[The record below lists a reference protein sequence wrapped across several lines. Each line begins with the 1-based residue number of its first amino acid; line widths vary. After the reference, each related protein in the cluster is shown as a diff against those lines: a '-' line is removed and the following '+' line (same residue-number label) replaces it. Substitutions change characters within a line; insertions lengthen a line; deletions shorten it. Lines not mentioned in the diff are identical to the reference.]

1 MQITKTAK
9 YLVERFYY
17 TTSIL
22 PYSPDPDF
30 DEGYL
35 EEFRK
40 KGFVVIPGFNKN
52 LAESVRRE
60 VFESGSAPLSDTDF
74 FEVHSSD
81 RISRLGR
88 KLSSYL
94 YPTSKYCFDLL
105 CSGLIVDLVGSYFGR
120 QPYLR
125 NFPMLLNTEFEK
137 KEDTDVQ
144 EHFHLDGGTRQVS
157 CIFLI
162 EDLDEEMTCTE
173 YASRSHREFLP
184 VSHYLDRWK
193 IDNAEIESKYEIVRL
208 CGKAGDL
215 IVFDAGN
222 GYHRG
227 RFVPKTS
234 RKMIH
239 LNYTQG
245 NRIVEDHSDKRLA
258 EHISSH
264 SRRVVESLS
273 FLS

>member
-9 YLVERFYY
+9 YLVERLYY
-17 TTSIL
+17 TSSIL
-22 PYSPDPDF
+22 PFKPGPDL

-35 EEFRK
+35 EEFK
-40 KGFVVIPGFNKN
+40 HKGYVVISGFNKN
-52 LAESVRRE
+52 LAECVLRE
-60 VFESGSAPLSDTDF
+60 VFESGSAPLADSDF
-74 FEVHSSD
+74 FEIHSHE

-94 YPTSKYCFDLL
+94 YPSSKYCFDLVS
-105 CSGLIVDLVGSYFGR
+105 SGLIVDLVGSYFGR

-137 KEDTDVQ
+137 KEETDVQ

-173 YASRSHREFLP
+173 FASRSHREFLP
-184 VSHYLDRWK
+184 ISHYLDRWK
-193 IDNAEIESKYEIVRL
+193 IDNAEIENKYEIVRL

-245 NRIVEDHSDKRLA
+245 NRIVEGHSDKRLA
-258 EHISSH
+258 ERISSH
-264 SRRVVESLS
+264 SRRVIESLS

>member
-1 MQITKTAK
+1 MQITKTVK
-9 YLVERFYY
+9 YLAERFYY

-22 PYSPDPDF
+22 PYNPDPDF
-30 DEGYL
+30 DQGYL

-184 VSHYLDRWK
+184 VSHSLDRWK

>member
-1 MQITKTAK
+1 MQIIKTAK
-9 YLVERFYY
+9 YLAERLYY
-17 TTSIL
+17 TSSFL
-22 PYSPDPDF
+22 PFRPGSDLGED
-30 DEGYL
+30 YL
-35 EEFRK
+35 EEFK
-40 KGFVVIPGFNKN
+40 NKGYVVIPSFNKN

-60 VFESGSAPLSDTDF
+60 VFESGSAPLADSDF
-74 FEVHSSD
+74 FEIHSNE

-94 YPTSKYCFDLL
+94 YPTSKHCFDLIS
-105 CSGLIVDLVGSYFGR
+105 SGLIVDLVGSYYGR
-120 QPYLR
+120 QAYLR
-125 NFPMLLNTEFEK
+125 NFPMLINTEFKEK
-137 KEDTDVQ
+137 EETDFQ

-173 YASRSHREFLP
+173 FASRSHREFLP
-184 VSHYLDRWK
+184 ISHYLDRWK
-193 IDNAEIESKYEIVRL
+193 IDNAEIQRKYEIVRL

-245 NRIVEDHSDKRLA
+245 NRIVKGHLDKRLA
-258 EHISSH
+258 DRFPGKSPK
-264 SRRVVESLS
+264 VVESLK

>member
-184 VSHYLDRWK
+184 ISHYLDRWK
-193 IDNAEIESKYEIVRL
+193 IDNAEIESKYEIVHL

-215 IVFDAGN
+215 VVFDAGN

-227 RFVPKTS
+227 KFVPMTS

-245 NRIVEDHSDKRLA
+245 NRIVQGHSDEYLADRL
-258 EHISSH
+258 SGH
-264 SRRVVESLS
+264 SRRVVESLK

>member
-1 MQITKTAK
+1 MQIIRSIN
-9 YLVERFYY
+9 YLAERLYY
-17 TTSIL
+17 TSSL
-22 PYSPDPDF
+22 WPFRPGNDL
-30 DEGYL
+30 DECFL
-35 EEFRK
+35 EEFK
-40 KGFVVIPGFNKN
+40 NKGYVVIPSFNKS
-52 LAESVRRE
+52 LAESVRGI
-60 VFESGSAPLSDTDF
+60 VFESGSVPLADSDF
-74 FEVHSSD
+74 FDVHSSD

-94 YPTSKYCFDLL
+94 FPSSKHCFDLVS
-105 CSGLIVDLVGSYFGR
+105 SGLIVDLIGSYFGR

-125 NFPMLLNTEFEK
+125 NFPMLLNTEFQK
-137 KEDTDVQ
+137 KEETDVQ

-173 YASRSHREFLP
+173 FASRSHREFLP
-184 VSHYLDRWK
+184 ISHYLDRWK

-208 CGKAGDL
+208 CGKAGDM

-245 NRIVEDHSDKRLA
+245 NRIVEGHSDKRLA
-258 EHISSH
+258 DRISSH

>member
-1 MQITKTAK
+1 M
-9 YLVERFYY
+9 
-17 TTSIL
+17 
-22 PYSPDPDF
+22 
-30 DEGYL
+30 
-35 EEFRK
+35 
-40 KGFVVIPGFNKN
+40 
-52 LAESVRRE
+52 AESVRGI
-60 VFESGSAPLSDTDF
+60 VFESGIVPLADSDF

-94 YPTSKYCFDLL
+94 FPSSKHCFDLVS
-105 CSGLIVDLVGSYFGR
+105 SGLIVDLIGSYFGR

-137 KEDTDVQ
+137 KEETDVQ

-162 EDLDEEMTCTE
+162 DDLDEEMTCTE

-184 VSHYLDRWK
+184 ISHYLDRWK
-193 IDNAEIESKYEIVRL
+193 IDNAEIESKYEIVHL

-215 IVFDAGN
+215 VVFDAGN

-227 RFVPKTS
+227 KFVPMTS

-245 NRIVEDHSDKRLA
+245 NRIVQGHSDEYLADRL
-258 EHISSH
+258 SGH
-264 SRRVVESLS
+264 SRRVVESLK